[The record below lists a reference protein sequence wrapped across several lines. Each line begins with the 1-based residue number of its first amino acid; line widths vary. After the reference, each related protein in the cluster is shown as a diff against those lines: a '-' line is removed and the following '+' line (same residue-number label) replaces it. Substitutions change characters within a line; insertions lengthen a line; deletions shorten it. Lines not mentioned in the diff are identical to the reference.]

1 MHMENLKILGFRAT
15 IDSVGGTLDKIDGIK
30 KEGEIIQLLNAEAV
44 ASKNHITHGVNQAIL
59 AFNRGENL
67 AKDLSVEIVLRCS
80 AQRQISKAFKI
91 LGLNEGEMELCAVL
105 VNCDDDYTDEL
116 ENIFTRDDDVLIA
129 DESKLKEIY
138 KISDIELENLS
149 VEDII
154 IDRITKLIADY

>member
-1 MHMENLKILGFRAT
+1 MDNLKILGFRAT
-15 IDSVGGTLDKIDGIK
+15 IDSVADTLDQIDCIRN
-30 KEGEIIQLLNAEAV
+30 EGEIIQLLNADAI
-44 ASKNHITHGVNQAIL
+44 ASRNHIIHGVNQAVL

-91 LGLNEGEMELCAVL
+91 LGLSEGERELCAVL
-105 VNCDDDYTDEL
+105 VNCDDYTNEL
-116 ENIFTRDDDVLIA
+116 ESIFTRDDSVFIA

-138 KISDIELENLS
+138 KITDDELKNMS

-154 IDRITKLIADY
+154 VDRITKLIVDY

>member
-138 KISDIELENLS
+138 KISDI
-149 VEDII
+149 IPI
-154 IDRITKLIADY
+154 F